1 MVLFFVGLAILIFG
15 GIIYS
20 KVVESQFQPDDR
32 ETPAVRKADGVDYVT
47 MSKKKNWLIN
57 LLNIAGTG
65 PILGPIQGILFG
77 PIAFL
82 AIPLGCVFAG
92 AVHDYATGMI
102 SMRNGGSQVPKL
114 VGKYLGTNVKR
125 FYNIVIAIL
134 LLLTGTVFVYTP
146 GDLIAND
153 IMGLDPNSNVIWIIY
168 GTIFIYYI
176 LSTVLPIDKLIG
188 RIYPLFGA
196 FLLIS
201 SIGVFV
207 GIIFKGLSNLQFD
220 GYGLFYDKINYYLI
234 ESNENLGP
242 WVRKSKLI
250 GKTAKI
256 IAKELNLDPDI
267 AYACGSL
274 LDIGKRE
281 NKKDLDQII
290 TGFNILRNES
300 YFFPARITITS
311 KFIIKD
317 IDLFDGKINIEKKDE
332 KKLEN
337 LLKTYKYNDY
347 DKLIQLL
354 DKSILESYVGVEN
367 YYKDK
372 IGDKY
377 LEEKIKK
384 LNQYQK
390 YFEEKLKNPIKYYV
404 DQNTR

>member
-1 MVLFFVGLAILIFG
+1 MYKDKFG
-15 GIIYS
+15 
-20 KVVESQFQPDDR
+20 
-32 ETPAVRKADGVDYVT
+32 
-47 MSKKKNWLIN
+47 
-57 LLNIAGTG
+57 NI
-65 PILGPIQGILFG
+65 
-77 PIAFL
+77 
-82 AIPLGCVFAG
+82 
-92 AVHDYATGMI
+92 
-102 SMRNGGSQVPKL
+102 
-114 VGKYLGTNVKR
+114 
-125 FYNIVIAIL
+125 
-134 LLLTGTVFVYTP
+134 
-146 GDLIAND
+146 
-153 IMGLDPNSNVIWIIY
+153 PN
-168 GTIFIYYI
+168 
-176 LSTVLPIDKLIG
+176 K
-188 RIYPLFGA
+188 
-196 FLLIS
+196 
-201 SIGVFV
+201 
-207 GIIFKGLSNLQFD
+207 
-220 GYGLFYDKINYYLI
+220 DKINYYLI

-242 WVRKSKLI
+242 WVRRSKLI
-250 GKTAKI
+250 GKTAKT

-317 IDLFDGKINIEKKDE
+317 IDSFDGKINIEKKDE